1 MSTTVTTSG
10 PLFDGSFAPTLASI
24 SNEIADVL
32 GKEGKRRT
40 LANLDASLRK
50 PSGFYTSQVTL
61 YGAVAGQSRIH
72 DKQTIYGPWLE
83 GIGSRNATTRFKGYA
98 SFRRAYQ
105 TLDAAAPHV
114 AAEVIKRR
122 LHELGG

>member
-10 PLFDGSFAPTLASI
+10 PLFDGSFAVTLRSI

-32 GKEGKRRT
+32 GKEGERRVLT
-40 LANLDASLRK
+40 NLDASLRK
-50 PSGFYTSQVTL
+50 PSGAYRSKVTL
-61 YGAVAGQSRIH
+61 YGAVAGQARIH

-105 TLDAAAPHV
+105 TLEEAAPHV
-114 AAEVIKRR
+114 AQEVIRR
-122 LHELGG
+122 RIHELGG